1 MAWEKCQLTW
11 GDTSRNL
18 PWSCVSGGS
27 QTTHA
32 MTRAAHA
39 TATDA
44 IKKLQQIA
52 AKDLGGRPE
61 DYVVANERVSRKGGG
76 GGMTLAR
83 AAQRAIELGGIF
95 DGHEVPKD
103 INVFTKRSA
112 AALAGQGLMGVAK
125 DVYPRDGNSLSFVA
139 SFAEV
144 DVDVETGVYRILDFL
159 C

>member
-39 TATDA
+39 AATDA

-61 DYVVANERVSRKGGG
+61 DYEVANERVFRKGGG
-76 GGMTLAR
+76 AGMSLAR
-83 AAQRAIELGGIF
+83 AATRAIELGGIF
-95 DGHEVPKD
+95 DGHEVPAD
-103 INVFTKRSA
+103 INAYTKRSA
-112 AALAGQGLMGVAK
+112 AALAGHGPIGGA
-125 DVYPRDGNSLSFVA
+125 RDSYQRDTAGHP
-139 SFAEV
+139 
-144 DVDVETGVYRILDFL
+144 
-159 C
+159 